1 MENRIYGI
9 SDQEFISLVKS
20 SLNIS
25 EVLFKLGYS
34 VKGNSWGF
42 GEVKKRMTD
51 LNLSGYDFKG
61 KNALKQPINKAI
73 NPDKLLCEHSKH
85 ARKVLRSYIIK
96 NNLIPYKC
104 SICGITE
111 WNGKTL
117 SLELDHING
126 INDDN
131 RLENLRFL
139 CPNCHSQTDTYGAR
153 NSKVTEAHYDISDEL
168 SSKICSFYIQLKNI
182 EKVAKKLGLMPKAV
196 NQCLTEAGIKKTNQK
211 YVIQYDKNHKVVN
224 RFGSLSECGKWLMD
238 NGFVKTRLMK
248 TCKNTLKRNAG
259 KLWNDYYFEI
269 LDAQRIKHNL

>member
-9 SDQEFISLVKS
+9 SDQEFISLVRS
-20 SLNIS
+20 SLNVS
-25 EVLFKLGYS
+25 EVLFKLGYA
-34 VKGNSWGF
+34 VNGNSWGF
-42 GEVKKRMTD
+42 GEIKKRMVD
-51 LNLSGYDFKG
+51 LGLTGHDFKG
-61 KNALKQPINKAI
+61 KSSLAVKPEKRIDPK
-73 NPDKLLCEHSKH
+73 KLLCEHSKH
-85 ARKVLRSYIIK
+85 TRTVLRKYIRK
-96 NNLIPYKC
+96 NGLIPYKC
-104 SICGITE
+104 AICGLTE

-153 NSKVTEAHYDISDEL
+153 NSKVTESHYEISNEL
-168 SSKICSFYIQLKNI
+168 SEKICSFYIQLKSI

-211 YVIQYDKNHKVVN
+211 YVIQYNKNHDIVN

-269 LDAQRIKHNL
+269 LDA

>member
-9 SDQEFISLVKS
+9 SDQEFINLVRS

-25 EVLFKLGYS
+25 EVLFKLGYA
-34 VKGNSWGF
+34 VNGNSWGF
-42 GEVKKRMTD
+42 GEIKKRMVD
-51 LNLSGYDFKG
+51 LGLTGYDFKG
-61 KNALKQPINKAI
+61 KSCLAIKPEKQIDPK
-73 NPDKLLCEHSKH
+73 KLLCEHSKH
-85 ARKVLRSYIIK
+85 ARKVLRSYIRK
-96 NNLIPYKC
+96 HDLIPYKC
-104 SICGITE
+104 AICGLTE

-139 CPNCHSQTDTYGAR
+139 CPNCHSQTDTYGVR

-168 SSKICSFYIQLKNI
+168 ATKICSFYIQLKSI
-182 EKVAKKLGLMPKAV
+182 DKVAKKLGLMPKAV
-196 NQCLTEAGIKKTNQK
+196 NQCLTESGIKKTNQK
-211 YVIQYDKNHKVVN
+211 YVIQYDKEHNIVN

-248 TCKNTLKRNAG
+248 TCKNTLKRNVG
-259 KLWNDYYFEI
+259 KLWNNYYFEI